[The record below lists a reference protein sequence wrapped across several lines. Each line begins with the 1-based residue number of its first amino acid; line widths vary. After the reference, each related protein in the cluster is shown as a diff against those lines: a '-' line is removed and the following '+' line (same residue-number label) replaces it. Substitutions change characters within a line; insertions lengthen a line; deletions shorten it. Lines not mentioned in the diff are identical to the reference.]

1 MSHRRAGRPSKNN
14 GKTLSPR
21 PSPSPSPATA
31 TSRELA
37 DRPSSIE
44 IPAEPNSSPPLAV
57 VDWETF
63 QEPVEPVIPL
73 QVGSNDASFA
83 PPQNESTV
91 SMRIPVG
98 SISLSPSQ
106 RKQLRPGTILTVLCA
121 PTQETAIAQ
130 IILSETTA
138 FGLRIETVRRKTLR
152 RQIIQADTPFGPIA
166 VKLGFLGERLVQAS
180 PEYESCKA
188 AALRLN
194 TPLRTIQDA
203 ARTAALEAEP
213 SQHTPRSSTQP

>member
-73 QVGSNDASFA
+73 QVGSNDDSFA

-106 RKQLRPGTILTVLCA
+106 RKQLRPGTILTLDQRIEEPVVIWIDHLPSARGTLLQRDGTCTVRIDE
-121 PTQETAIAQ
+121 P
-130 IILSETTA
+130 LSETLPDDMPSSHA
-138 FGLRIETVRRKTLR
+138 
-152 RQIIQADTPFGPIA
+152 GPPA
-166 VKLGFLGERLVQAS
+166 TR
-180 PEYESCKA
+180 KA
-188 AALRLN
+188 A
-194 TPLRTIQDA
+194 
-203 ARTAALEAEP
+203 
-213 SQHTPRSSTQP
+213 

>member
-1 MSHRRAGRPSKNN
+1 MDSTESNLAESDAVLRIETNLDDVSPEVIGFVSERLFAAGALDVWHTPIQMK
-14 GKTLSPR
+14 KH
-21 PSPSPSPATA
+21 
-31 TSRELA
+31 
-37 DRPSSIE
+37 
-44 IPAEPNSSPPLAV
+44 
-57 VDWETF
+57 
-63 QEPVEPVIPL
+63 
-73 QVGSNDASFA
+73 
-83 PPQNESTV
+83 
-91 SMRIPVG
+91 
-98 SISLSPSQ
+98 
-106 RKQLRPGTILTVLCA
+106 RPGTILTVLCA

-213 SQHTPRSSTQP
+213 SQHTLRSSTQP